1 MRRFLSALTL
11 AAIVCL
17 VPTPAAA
24 SPWRTQGEDY
34 HDAVWEER
42 EAERRAERNAVI
54 FVGMIAAV
62 VGGAALYQWGQEIR
76 EMVAP
81 IFRRRQAAVILLPV
95 HDDDHTTYDTD
106 F

>member
-11 AAIVCL
+11 AAGICL
-17 VPTPAAA
+17 APTPAVAH
-24 SPWRTQGEDY
+24 PWRTQGEDY
-34 HDAVWEER
+34 HDPLWEER
-42 EAERRAERNAVI
+42 EAERRAERNAVL

-62 VGGAALYQWGQEIR
+62 VGGAALYQWGQELR

-81 IFRRRQAAVILLPV
+81 IFPRRQPVVLLSV
-95 HDDDHTTYDTD
+95 RDEYEDDTN